1 MTVYSRDDVGLQGI
15 ISTQVFMVVASFHG
29 R

>member
-1 MTVYSRDDVGLQGI
+1 MTVYNRDDVGLQGI
-15 ISTQVFMVVASFHG
+15 ISTQVFMVVVSFHG